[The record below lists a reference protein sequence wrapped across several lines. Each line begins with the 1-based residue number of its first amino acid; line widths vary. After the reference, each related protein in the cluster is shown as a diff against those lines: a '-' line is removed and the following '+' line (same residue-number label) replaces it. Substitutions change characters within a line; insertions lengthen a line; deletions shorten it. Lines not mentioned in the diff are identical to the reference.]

1 MATIDSLIKDLTI
14 FYVKTNYENYL
25 KENNLTSISDNNI
38 KEVVNLI
45 YNKDKQEHLIQ
56 FIINSLK
63 ELLKNESP
71 TETIIRSMLLS
82 NMIDEELCKQKL
94 ITEIKIY
101 QNKID

>member
-25 KENNLTSISDNNI
+25 KDNNI
-38 KEVVNLI
+38 SSINNNKIEEVVNLI

>member
-25 KENNLTSISDNNI
+25 KENKLTSIRDNNI
-38 KEVVNLI
+38 EEVVNLI

-56 FIINSLK
+56 FIINSVK
-63 ELLKNESP
+63 ELLKDESP
-71 TETIIRSMLLS
+71 TESIIRSMLLAV
-82 NMIDEELCKQKL
+82 MDDEEFCKQKL

-101 QNKID
+101 QNKRD

>member
-63 ELLKNESP
+63 ELLKDESP
-71 TETIIRSMLLS
+71 TESIIRSMLLGV
-82 NMIDEELCKQKL
+82 MDDEEFCKQKL

-101 QNKID
+101 QNKRD

>member
-63 ELLKNESP
+63 ELLKDKSP
-71 TETIIRSMLLS
+71 TESIIRSMLLGV
-82 NMIDEELCKQKL
+82 MDDEEFCKQKL

-101 QNKID
+101 QNKRD